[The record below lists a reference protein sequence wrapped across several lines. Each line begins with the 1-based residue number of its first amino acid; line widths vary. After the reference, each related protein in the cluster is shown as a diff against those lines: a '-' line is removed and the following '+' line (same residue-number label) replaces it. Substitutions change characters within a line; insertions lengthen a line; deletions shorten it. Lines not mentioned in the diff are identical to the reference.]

1 MCKWLLIKVN
11 ATTLVVFALMKDG
24 WKGDKIF
31 VASFLESYLI
41 SSSEIE
47 ML

>member
-1 MCKWLLIKVN
+1 MVAYQSKCDYLSRIC
-11 ATTLVVFALMKDG
+11 FDEG